1 MSQFGQ
7 SFRSPS
13 PATGPQAVRGQ
24 ERKGP
29 VGSVPAM
36 VSQQRPKSAAVAGG
50 AKTSQAASR
59 ISPVSSGPPSNLQ
72 RRSPSQLNDRSS
84 GGAFETKPA
93 TAGPKHK
100 RSTLAQGS
108 ATAGRRPSVAAGGG
122 GYGFISAN
130 GTPRTQYSDAATPRG
145 QGAPY
150 TPSVTV
156 NPNFDPKTSQ
166 KSSFGLRHHN
176 TVNAVKA
183 GGIAYDL
190 PEVSS
195 SSHLSEAA
203 GAATGQRR
211 FLSVHPGGR
220 RSMPAAASPAAA
232 GSLAAIGMSNSLDV
246 GYNREVGG
254 SAEQQRHAITEAIGL
269 LETSQLLQHDAVL
282 RDIVQIIVDRLNA
295 QHNEPQRV
303 VVTTDNGTQVNSV
316 DTSTQTEAPKFKE
329 KRMRPLAKGKPLARA
344 RRGDGINCS
353 LSDSD
358 VPSDQTDPPA
368 ESHGMGRRRNSL
380 DDMSLSTNSPR
391 ESCDGLS
398 REASEASGPVSVSSM
413 VQMSVAS
420 ASSTDASQT
429 TTLAHD
435 HMTPLHVSRQGA
447 DHYDDPLE
455 GEDGDQGGHEI
466 EPFAGAKADQASRL
480 AGGVGA
486 GLEGAGVR
494 SLEGLK
500 ERTLMHALNVNL
512 NHCIGTYQSELEGI
526 NELAN
531 SPDGTPLSPSEKHLL
546 AMSPSPSIQT
556 LKELKRILDHHYS
569 KLFQAGKLASPY
581 GLGSPATAEMWR
593 LGMESA
599 LTAEGG
605 DKFVDSQTGVTPE
618 RPMNPD
624 PTKWSPGG
632 AASATGVLAGAQP
645 SGPVIPG
652 HQQPAPAQTS
662 DAAGLPVPRNVR
674 MGNSPPKNVKT
685 PLTQSRVPT
694 LNLQPTR
701 RLEQQGSLES
711 PISTPRSGSAFL
723 AHINS
728 ARSSNRS
735 STNSG
740 SASSTPRLA
749 QGTAIR
755 IESNGTGAA
764 TLTHSALTA
773 SAHSRV

>member
-1 MSQFGQ
+1 MLLG
-7 SFRSPS
+7 
-13 PATGPQAVRGQ
+13 AHVADARG
-24 ERKGP
+24 
-29 VGSVPAM
+29 A
-36 VSQQRPKSAAVAGG
+36 
-50 AKTSQAASR
+50 QAASR

-145 QGAPY
+145 LCSLVTKCSFGWRRRGVRGRRVRGRCVRGWCHSPVAARLAVVPGVSSVLCIRSCGWLANGCVRGGGWVRAGQGAPY

-195 SSHLSEAA
+195 SSHLSEKHLSEAA

-455 GEDGDQGGHEI
+455 GEDGDQVWGGRKEGK
-466 EPFAGAKADQASRL
+466 EEEEVL
-480 AGGVGA
+480 GGEEKR
-486 GLEGAGVR
+486 EGR
-494 SLEGLK
+494 K
-500 ERTLMHALNVNL
+500 
-512 NHCIGTYQSELEGI
+512 
-526 NELAN
+526 
-531 SPDGTPLSPSEKHLL
+531 K
-546 AMSPSPSIQT
+546 
-556 LKELKRILDHHYS
+556 KK
-569 KLFQAGKLASPY
+569 Y
-581 GLGSPATAEMWR
+581 GG
-593 LGMESA
+593 G
-599 LTAEGG
+599 GG
-605 DKFVDSQTGVTPE
+605 D
-618 RPMNPD
+618 
-624 PTKWSPGG
+624 GG
-632 AASATGVLAGAQP
+632 G
-645 SGPVIPG
+645 
-652 HQQPAPAQTS
+652 
-662 DAAGLPVPRNVR
+662 
-674 MGNSPPKNVKT
+674 
-685 PLTQSRVPT
+685 
-694 LNLQPTR
+694 
-701 RLEQQGSLES
+701 EE
-711 PISTPRSGSAFL
+711 
-723 AHINS
+723 
-728 ARSSNRS
+728 
-735 STNSG
+735 
-740 SASSTPRLA
+740 
-749 QGTAIR
+749 
-755 IESNGTGAA
+755 
-764 TLTHSALTA
+764 
-773 SAHSRV
+773 